1 MSAEIYIVRPAK
13 WHDFPA
19 LSSLAFR
26 SKASN
31 GYDAAFMEAC
41 RDELTYT
48 AETLSAGETWLL
60 ELSGK
65 PVGFFD
71 IRLETD
77 KAEVH
82 AMFVEPEVRGTGIG
96 RRLWARLE
104 QRARAMKAEAL
115 MLDADPFAVAF
126 YEAMGCEVIGEA
138 ASGSIP
144 GRMLPRMRKWL

>member
-1 MSAEIYIVRPAK
+1 M
-13 WHDFPA
+13 
-19 LSSLAFR
+19 
-26 SKASN
+26 
-31 GYDAAFMEAC
+31 AFMEAC
-41 RDELTYT
+41 RDELTCT
-48 AETLSAGETWLL
+48 AHSLAMGETWLL
-60 ELSGK
+60 ELLSE

-77 KAEVH
+77 KAEVY
-82 AMFVEPEVRGTGIG
+82 AMYVEPDVRRSGIG
-96 RRLWARLE
+96 QRLWALLE
-104 QRARAMKAEAL
+104 QRARAMKAEAV